1 MLFLGYLLLGAFAG
15 VLGGLFGI
23 GGGLIIVPV
32 LVVSFH
38 AQGIAPDIVTHL
50 ALGTSM
56 LTMIFTGL
64 SSLRV
69 HYTKGVVDW
78 ALIRR
83 LAGGMMV
90 GAWLGGLTVN
100 LLSATTLN
108 IIIGCFAWTMALQ
121 MGFNFKPKAERHLPG
136 PLGTGI
142 AGTCIGWLSAMFG
155 IGGGSLTVPYLTWN
169 SVPMKQAVAVSV
181 AGSIPIAL
189 AGSLSYLYTGWGHGN
204 LPEWSL
210 GYIYLP
216 AWLGIVLTS
225 TQFARLGARL
235 AHRLSPQ
242 RLRRGFALLLLL
254 VGAKFMI
261 FS

>member
-32 LVVSFH
+32 LVVSFR
-38 AQGIAPDIVTHL
+38 AQGLPAEIVTHL

-69 HYTKGVVDW
+69 HYSKGVVQW
-78 ALIRR
+78 PLIRR

-90 GAWLGGLTVN
+90 GAWLGGMTAN
-100 LLSATTLN
+100 LLSAGTLN
-108 IIIGCFAWTMALQ
+108 LIIGCFAWAMALQ
-121 MGFNFKPKAERHLPG
+121 MGLNLRPKAERHLPG
-136 PLGTGI
+136 PVGTGI
-142 AGTCIGWLSAMFG
+142 AGTLIGWLSAMFG

-189 AGSLSYLYTGWGHGN
+189 AGSLSYLYAGWGHAA

-210 GYIYLP
+210 GYVYLP

-225 TQFARLGARL
+225 TQFARIGARL

-242 RLRRGFALLLLL
+242 RLRQGFALLLLC